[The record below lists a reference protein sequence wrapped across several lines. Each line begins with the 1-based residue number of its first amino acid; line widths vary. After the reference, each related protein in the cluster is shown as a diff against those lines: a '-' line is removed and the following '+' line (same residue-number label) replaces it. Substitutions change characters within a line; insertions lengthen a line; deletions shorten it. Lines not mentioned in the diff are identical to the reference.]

1 VNAPGSDCAAGAP
14 GLDSETWEGPEAGV
28 ENTLVNS
35 PGAELGAAGEGGAAG
50 TGAVDDEFEERA
62 SGLENIRVNSPGP
75 GCAVGGPGL
84 DSETGEG
91 GTGAGET
98 GLLAGVEFSIMG

>member
-1 VNAPGSDCAAGAP
+1 MNAPGSDCAAGAP

-62 SGLENIRVNSPGP
+62 SGLENIRVNSPGTD
-75 GCAVGGPGL
+75 CAGGRGP
-84 DSETGEG
+84 DSERWEG